1 MAASRQA
8 GAGPAEQGPG
18 AALPLLDGEPAR
30 APIEDVPGI
39 GRGRAQAL
47 RREGLATVADLLV
60 RLPRRYVDRSRIVA
74 IAEAPVG
81 EEVTLIGTVRS
92 ASRPPPPRRGRSSP
106 PHSVEVEDGTGR
118 LRCVWFQGARFHT
131 FEAGDVLALSGRIE
145 LYRGRRQ
152 VSHPEYEHLSDRG
165 SGREGLLHTGAVVP
179 LYGASAEMKQRGLG
193 SRGFRR
199 LMRGLLERSLPGL
212 RTQMPPGGESRRR
225 LIDLGRALRD
235 AHFPGDLQAAEQA
248 RRRLAFEELYLLQ
261 CELERRRRR
270 LAERPGL
277 AIPESRELVP
287 RLLASVPFEPTP
299 AQLRVIDEIGA
310 DMARPRPMRRLLH
323 GDVGSGKTFVALGA
337 ALRAVESGRQVA
349 LMAPTEI
356 LAEQHFH
363 SLRRHAAPAG
373 VDDIALLKGGL
384 RAAVREEILTGL
396 ASGAI
401 RVAVGT
407 HALIEEGVSF
417 ARLGL
422 AVVDEQHRFGVAQ
435 RIRLSE
441 KGEGIDMLIMTA
453 TPIPRSL
460 AMTLYGDLAVSVIDE
475 MPPGRRAVRTV
486 LRDPSHRERI
496 LAFVAGE
503 VASGRQAFVV
513 YPVIEDSER
522 SDLSSAR
529 AGYEE
534 LVRGALKELRVELL
548 HGRLPAEEKTG
559 VMARFA
565 RGEIDVLVATTVIEV
580 GVDVP
585 NATVMIVEHAERF
598 GLAQLHQLRGRV
610 GRGGAAAYCILVD
623 HSGGDG
629 DGPARDR
636 LHSLCETVDGF
647 KLARKDLEMRGPGEV
662 MGTRQAGMPELR
674 VAHLLRDE
682 DLLEA
687 ARAEARIAVDGE
699 KGGEGGRRSAPAA
712 EAAL

>member
-1 MAASRQA
+1 M
-8 GAGPAEQGPG
+8 PG
-18 AALPLLDGEPAR
+18 VAPALPLLDGEPAR
-30 APIEDVPGI
+30 APIEEVPGI
-39 GRGRAQAL
+39 GRRRAQAL
-47 RREGLATVADLLV
+47 RKEGLATVADLLA
-60 RLPRRYVDRSRIVA
+60 RLPRRYLDRSRIVS
-74 IAEAPVG
+74 IAEAPMG
-81 EEVTLIGTVRS
+81 EEVTLVGTVRS
-92 ASRPPPPRRGRSSP
+92 VARPPPVRGGRRSA

-118 LRCVWFQGARFHT
+118 LRCVWFQGARWHT
-131 FEAGDVLALSGRIE
+131 FEAGDVLALSGRVE
-145 LYRGRRQ
+145 LYRGQRQ
-152 VSHPEYEHLSDRG
+152 VSHPEYEHLSDAG
-165 SGREGLLHTGAVVP
+165 SGLDGLLHTGAVVP
-179 LYGASAEMKQRGLG
+179 LYGSSAQMKERGLG

-199 LMRGLLERSLPGL
+199 LMRAALASSVPAVRTQLPG
-212 RTQMPPGGESRRR
+212 GGEERHG
-225 LIDLGRALRD
+225 LIGLGRALHD
-235 AHFPGDLQAAEQA
+235 AHFPAHVGAAERA

-261 CELERRRRR
+261 RELERRRRR
-270 LAERPGL
+270 LDDRPGL
-277 AIPESRELVP
+277 ATPASRDLVP
-287 RLLASVPFEPTP
+287 RLLASMPFEPTR
-299 AQLRVIDEIGA
+299 AQLRVIEEIGA

-323 GDVGSGKTFVALGA
+323 GDVGSGKTFVALCA
-337 ALRAVESGRQVA
+337 ALQAVESGFQVA

-363 SLRRHAAPAG
+363 SLRRLAAPVG

-384 RAAVREEILTGL
+384 RAVVRREILTGL
-396 ASGAI
+396 ASGSI

-407 HALIEEGVSF
+407 HALIEEGVTF

-435 RIRLSE
+435 RTRLSA
-441 KGEGIDMLIMTA
+441 KGEGIDLLIMTA

-475 MPPGRRAVRTV
+475 MPPGRQAVRTV

-496 LAFVAGE
+496 LAFVVDE
-503 VASGRQAFVV
+503 VASGRQAYVV

-534 LVRGALKELRVELL
+534 LVRGPLKELRVELL

-559 VMARFA
+559 IMARFA
-565 RGEIDVLVATTVIEV
+565 CGQIDVLVATTVIEV

-585 NATVMIVEHAERF
+585 NATVMVVEHAERF

-610 GRGGAAAYCILVD
+610 GRGSLAAYCILVAHAD
-623 HSGGDG
+623 DA
-629 DGPARDR
+629 DGPARTR
-636 LHSLCETVDGF
+636 LDSLCESMDGF
-647 KLARKDLEMRGPGEV
+647 ELARRDLEIRGPGEM

-687 ARAEARIAVDGE
+687 ARSEARVAVDEERE
-699 KGGEGGRRSAPAA
+699 KP
-712 EAAL
+712 

>member
-1 MAASRQA
+1 MPEVA
-8 GAGPAEQGPG
+8 P
-18 AALPLLDGEPAR
+18 ALPLLDGEALR
-30 APIEDVPGI
+30 APIEEAPGI
-39 GRGRAQAL
+39 GRRRAQAL
-47 RREGLATVADLLV
+47 RREGVATVADLLV
-60 RLPRRYVDRSRIVA
+60 RLPRRYVDRSRIVS
-74 IAEAPVG
+74 IAEASVG

-92 ASRPPPPRRGRSSP
+92 ASRPPPLRRGRRSP

-152 VSHPEYEHLSDRG
+152 VSHPEYEHLSDRE

-179 LYGASAEMKQRGLG
+179 LYGASAEMKERGLG

-199 LMRGLLERSLPGL
+199 LMRAALARLAPGL
-212 RTQMPPGGESRRR
+212 RTQLPPGGEERHR
-225 LIDLGRALRD
+225 LPGLGAALQD
-235 AHFPGDLQAAEQA
+235 AHFPADPASAERA
-248 RRRLAFEELYLLQ
+248 RRRLAFEELFLFQ
-261 CELERRRRR
+261 RELEHRRRKF
-270 LAERPGL
+270 AARPGL
-277 AIPESRELVP
+277 AIPPSQRLVP
-287 RLLASVPFEPTP
+287 RLLASVPFEPTR

-323 GDVGSGKTFVALGA
+323 GDVGSGKTFVALCA
-337 ALRAVESGRQVA
+337 ALRAVESGHQVA

-363 SLRRHAAPAG
+363 SLRAHAAPAG
-373 VDDIALLKGGL
+373 VEEIALLKGGL

-396 ASGAI
+396 ASGSI
-401 RVAVGT
+401 RIAVGT

-435 RIRLSE
+435 RTRLSA
-441 KGEGIDMLIMTA
+441 KGEGIDLLIMTA

-475 MPPGRRAVRTV
+475 MPPGRQPVRTV
-486 LRDPSHRERI
+486 LRDPSHRDRI
-496 LAFVAGE
+496 LAFVVDE
-503 VASGRQAFVV
+503 VTSGRQAYVV
-513 YPVIEDSER
+513 YPVIDESER
-522 SDLSSAR
+522 SDLNSAR

-534 LVRGALKELRVELL
+534 LLRGPLKELRVELL
-548 HGRLPAEEKTG
+548 HGRLPAGEKAG
-559 VMARFA
+559 AMARFA

-610 GRGGAAAYCILVD
+610 GRGGEAAYCILVD
-623 HSGGDG
+623 HSAAD
-629 DGPARDR
+629 DAVPARDR
-636 LHSLCETVDGF
+636 LDSLCQTMDGF
-647 KLARKDLEMRGPGEV
+647 ELARRDMEIRGPGEL

-699 KGGEGGRRSAPAA
+699 TGEGGDPRGGPAA
-712 EAAL
+712 VPAP

>member
-1 MAASRQA
+1 MPEVA
-8 GAGPAEQGPG
+8 P
-18 AALPLLDGEPAR
+18 ALPLLDGESVR
-30 APIEDVPGI
+30 APIEEAPGI
-39 GRGRAQAL
+39 GRRRAQAL

-81 EEVTLIGTVRS
+81 EEVTLVGTVRS
-92 ASRPPPPRRGRSSP
+92 ASRPPPFRRGRRSP
-106 PHSVEVEDGTGR
+106 PHSVEIEDGTGR

-152 VSHPEYEHLSDRG
+152 VSHPEYEHLSDREAG
-165 SGREGLLHTGAVVP
+165 LEGLLHTGGVVP
-179 LYGASAEMKQRGLG
+179 LYGSSAEMKERGLG

-199 LMRGLLERSLPGL
+199 LMRSALARSVPGL
-212 RTQMPPGGESRRR
+212 RTQLPPGGEERHR
-225 LIDLGRALRD
+225 LIGLGQALGD
-235 AHFPGDLQAAEQA
+235 AHFPADLRSAERA

-261 CELERRRRR
+261 RELERRRRR
-270 LAERPGL
+270 LAEGPGL
-277 AIPESRELVP
+277 AIPASRELVP
-287 RLLASVPFEPTP
+287 RFLASVPFEPTR

-323 GDVGSGKTFVALGA
+323 GDVGSGKTFVALCA
-337 ALRAVESGRQVA
+337 ALRAVESGHQVA

-363 SLRRHAAPAG
+363 SLRRQAAPAG
-373 VDDIALLKGGL
+373 VADVALFKGGL

-396 ASGAI
+396 ASGSI
-401 RVAVGT
+401 RIVVGT

-435 RIRLSE
+435 RTRLSD
-441 KGEGIDMLIMTA
+441 KGEAIDLLIMTA

-475 MPPGRRAVRTV
+475 MPPGRQPVRTV

-496 LAFVAGE
+496 LAFVVDE
-503 VASGRQAFVV
+503 VAAGRQAYVV
-513 YPVIEDSER
+513 YPAIEDSER

-534 LVRGALKELRVELL
+534 LVQGQLKDLRVELL

-559 VMARFA
+559 LMALFA

-580 GVDVP
+580 GVDVA

-610 GRGGAAAYCILVD
+610 GRGAAASYCILVD
-623 HSGGDG
+623 RSGEDGDG
-629 DGPARDR
+629 DPARQR
-636 LHSLCETVDGF
+636 LYSLCQTMDGF
-647 KLARKDLEMRGPGEV
+647 ELARKDLELRGPGEIL
-662 MGTRQAGMPELR
+662 GTRQAGMPELR

-699 KGGEGGRRSAPAA
+699 RRSAPEAGPAA
-712 EAAL
+712 ESPR